1 MDDLNDMSRAARSAA
16 MRGGVA
22 GWGEVGSGATNIR
35 YIEPRQK
42 RPGRQPKCH
51 CGCEGAKTSVGFA
64 NGVAL
69 MSGCELSVRR
79 WVKGGRS

>member
-1 MDDLNDMSRAARSAA
+1 MVNLNDISRSARSAA

-22 GWGEVGSGATNIR
+22 GWGEVGSSATNIR

-42 RPGRQPKCH
+42 RQGRPPKCH
-51 CGCEGAKTSVGFA
+51 CGCKGAKTSVGFA

-79 WVKGGRS
+79 WVKGGCS